1 MSVIRSARRPI
12 TGLLKIGFSFA
23 AFALAVWVI
32 WREIRD
38 ISLSLVVSALTQIPM
53 WAVGAALMLTA
64 ISYGCLAMT
73 EVIVTRIMGF
83 KANPRR
89 IALTAI
95 SAFAVSNTLG
105 LSLASGGAVR
115 LRGYEPA
122 GLTRFQ
128 IARLTLVVSS
138 AVSLS
143 GIVTAGLTIAMAPSV
158 FAHAL
163 HRSNVLIG
171 VAALVLVAPAA
182 IWFAAFR
189 SSSPRWLG
197 GGGPS
202 VLTWRDRLAALA
214 AGLGDWAASGAALFI
229 LLPQPTIAAFA
240 VFLVV
245 FILGSLVSAASG
257 VPGGLGVFEAV
268 VIGLTPLVAQTHET
282 AAALLVYRLIYSL
295 GPATIVATTVV
306 TLKAGARLRRSIV
319 P

>member
-1 MSVIRSARRPI
+1 MSVIRLTRRSLSSA
-12 TGLLKIGFSFA
+12 LKVGFSAA

-38 ISLSLVVSALTQIPM
+38 ISVSQVGAALAEIPV
-53 WAVGAALMLTA
+53 WAVGAALALTA

-73 EVIVTRIMGF
+73 EVIVTRAMGF

-89 IALTAI
+89 TALTAV

-115 LRGYEPA
+115 LRGYKPA

-143 GIVTAGLTIAMAPSV
+143 GIVTAGLTIALAPSV

-163 HRSNVLIG
+163 GRSNVLIG

-182 IWFAAFR
+182 TWFAAFR
-189 SSSPRWLG
+189 ASGPRWLG

-214 AGLGDWAASGAALFI
+214 AGLSDWAASGAALFI

-295 GPATIVATTVV
+295 GPAMIVATVFV
-306 TLKAGARLRRSIV
+306 TLKAGARLRRSMA